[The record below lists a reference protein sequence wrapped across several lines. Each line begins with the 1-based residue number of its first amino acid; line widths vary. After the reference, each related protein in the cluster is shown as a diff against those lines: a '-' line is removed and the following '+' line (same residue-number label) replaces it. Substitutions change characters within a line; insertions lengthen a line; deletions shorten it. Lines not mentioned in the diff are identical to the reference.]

1 MLDFTNLFQELN
13 KQKDLIKQLVE
24 QNQRLTEE
32 NLFLKNRHDVALNT
46 ISLLQD
52 EIQKFKDEIARL
64 KGQKPKPKI
73 PPSTLEGANSKENSQ
88 NKIPRGTSL
97 RRKKTNQLHIHVRTR
112 IKPVN
117 IPDAAIYKGYKKFT
131 VQDIIIQPNNTVFEL
146 ERWQLP
152 DGSYINGELPKN
164 IQGHYGPQLI
174 SYIIHQYYGCR
185 VTQPLLFSQLKEIGV
200 LISEGQ
206 LNNVL
211 IQNKNSFHEEKD
223 GLLAA
228 GILAGQLKV
237 DDTGAR
243 HNGQNGYSTVIG
255 NDYFTAVTSTDSKSR
270 INFLQILHGSNPQ
283 YLINE
288 DTAEYIENIKSEN
301 WLSGYLL
308 VQASKKIMNQEEWN
322 RFLIDINLTAEADI
336 RLATEA
342 ALFASLIENG
352 MPKNI
357 GIHGDDAGQFN
368 AFVRSLCWV
377 HQERHYRKII
387 PADEE
392 TGNAIEEIREGIW
405 DLYKGL
411 KAYKIAPS
419 YNLRNVFEQKFE
431 NLFSKTTIS
440 PTLNKQLAKTYSKK
454 EELLRVLE
462 RPETPLHNNGTE
474 TDCREMV
481 VKKKISGGTRSDEG
495 KKCRDTFISIK
506 KTCHKLKINFLSYL
520 KDRVNKKFEIPEL
533 TEIIKAAIKL
543 NTS

>member
-24 QNQRLTEE
+24 QIQRLTEE

-46 ISLLQD
+46 ISL
-52 EIQKFKDEIARL
+52 F
-64 KGQKPKPKI
+64 
-73 PPSTLEGANSKENSQ
+73 Q
-88 NKIPRGTSL
+88 NEIPRGTSP
-97 RRKKTNQLHIHVRTR
+97 RIKKTNQLHINVRTR

-270 INFLQILHGSNPQ
+270 INFLQILHGSN
-283 YLINE
+283 
-288 DTAEYIENIKSEN
+288 
-301 WLSGYLL
+301 
-308 VQASKKIMNQEEWN
+308 
-322 RFLIDINLTAEADI
+322 
-336 RLATEA
+336 
-342 ALFASLIENG
+342 
-352 MPKNI
+352 
-357 GIHGDDAGQFN
+357 
-368 AFVRSLCWV
+368 
-377 HQERHYRKII
+377 
-387 PADEE
+387 
-392 TGNAIEEIREGIW
+392 
-405 DLYKGL
+405 
-411 KAYKIAPS
+411 
-419 YNLRNVFEQKFE
+419 
-431 NLFSKTTIS
+431 
-440 PTLNKQLAKTYSKK
+440 
-454 EELLRVLE
+454 
-462 RPETPLHNNGTE
+462 
-474 TDCREMV
+474 
-481 VKKKISGGTRSDEG
+481 
-495 KKCRDTFISIK
+495 
-506 KTCHKLKINFLSYL
+506 
-520 KDRVNKKFEIPEL
+520 
-533 TEIIKAAIKL
+533 
-543 NTS
+543 